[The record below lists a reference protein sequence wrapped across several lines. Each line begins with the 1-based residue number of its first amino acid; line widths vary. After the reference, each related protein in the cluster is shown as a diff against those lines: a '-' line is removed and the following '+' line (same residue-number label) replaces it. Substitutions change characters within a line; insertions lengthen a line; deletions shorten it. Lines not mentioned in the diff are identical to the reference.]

1 MLPPTTTVYD
11 DVRPETETKTKNVVS
26 HAKELWMLCL
36 RSVDKE
42 ELLYGTKPLL
52 FALVHD
58 QEVLLNPVL
67 LQPRRRRGG

>member
-11 DVRPETETKTKNVVS
+11 DVRTETETKTKDLVS
-26 HAKELWMLCL
+26 HKEEVRMLCL

-42 ELLYGTKPLL
+42 ELLYCPKSVL

-58 QEVLLNPVL
+58 
-67 LQPRRRRGG
+67 